1 MDNVRQMPT
10 GDPARNARF
19 TQLIEPHFQRLFR
32 LACRL
37 TGAKAD
43 AEDLIQDLLTRLYA
57 DSSAL
62 EAATDPGPYLARS
75 LYNRFIDSRR
85 TAARRPLTLVGDPA
99 ELDIHAAAD
108 GTDPA
113 FMVEAARRAA
123 RRSRAA
129 RLSDEHRLLVVLHDA
144 EGYTLRELQAITD
157 ITTGTLKSR
166 LSRARARL
174 RELLK
179 NLDGHTPAGM
189 PGREKG
195 NHPSAADVMAGNG
208 ASIHEL

>member
-1 MDNVRQMPT
+1 MPAA
-10 GDPARNARF
+10 DPARNARF

-37 TGAKAD
+37 TGTKAD
-43 AEDLIQDLLTRLYA
+43 AEDLIQDLFTRLYA

-62 EAATDPGPYLARS
+62 EAATDPGPYLARA

-85 TAARRPLTLVGDPA
+85 TTARRPLTLVGDPG
-99 ELDIHAAAD
+99 ELDIHAAAHD
-108 GTDPA
+108 TDPA
-113 FMVEAARRAA
+113 VMDEKARRIA
-123 RRSRAA
+123 RLKRALA
-129 RLSDEHRLLVVLHDA
+129 RLSEEHRLLVVLHDA
-144 EGYTLRELQAITD
+144 EGYTLRELQAITG

-179 NLDGHTPAGM
+179 DLDGYRPASM
-189 PGREKG
+189 PGRKKG

-208 ASIHEL
+208 ASTHEL